1 MHHASPLGKFRG
13 AVVIICL
20 VLILGILG
28 YAYLS
33 DRHTTVLDKDE
44 ILNKIETAENNENYS
59 YLSSYIKA
67 YGIGNVNAFYYR
79 LKIGNGNFT
88 GAKQSDTSVVLRLH
102 YRGFKSEVGI
112 STVYDHIHP
121 ARHIVYYVSRRGR

>member
-1 MHHASPLGKFRG
+1 MAAPFIDKIQYTYIQVKGDSMSMHHASPLGKFRG

-44 ILNKIETAENNENYS
+44 ILNKIETA
-59 YLSSYIKA
+59 
-67 YGIGNVNAFYYR
+67 
-79 LKIGNGNFT
+79 
-88 GAKQSDTSVVLRLH
+88 
-102 YRGFKSEVGI
+102 
-112 STVYDHIHP
+112 
-121 ARHIVYYVSRRGR
+121 